1 MANSQ
6 DYAEIRSLLG
16 IYEALMADAGD
27 ELMLLLSRKPD
38 LTPIERAELLCLH
51 RRLVQPKAELDHA
64 FELYSRRVVRWPFTA
79 DMQLDATPS
88 RIAAV
93 M

>member
-1 MANSQ
+1 MATSQ
-6 DYAEIRSLLG
+6 EISEIRGILG
-16 IYEALMADAGD
+16 TYERTMADAGD
-27 ELMLLLSRKPD
+27 ELMLLLSRTPN
-38 LTPIERAELLCLH
+38 LTPVERAELLGLH

-79 DMQLDATPS
+79 DMQLDATLS